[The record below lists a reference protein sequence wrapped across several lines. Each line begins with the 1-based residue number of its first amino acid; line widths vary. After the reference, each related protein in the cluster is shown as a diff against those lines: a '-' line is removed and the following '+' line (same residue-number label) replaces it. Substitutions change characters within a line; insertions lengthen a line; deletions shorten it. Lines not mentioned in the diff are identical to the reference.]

1 MSELIRVKGLV
12 VDYTTAHQSIRALD
26 SVDMTIV
33 DGVSLGLVGES
44 GSGKTTLGMAL
55 GRLLPINA
63 KLVSGQLFVAGQSV
77 FNLDEQGIDSLRQ
90 DNLGFVFQSPM
101 ASLNPTMRV
110 SKQIELSLGGNVSTG
125 DVGELLSRVG
135 LKDTKRIGRSYPHE
149 LSGGMAQRV
158 VIAMAIARNPRLLV
172 ADEPTVSLDVSIRDQ
187 ILDLLVSLREEA
199 DMTTVLLSH
208 ELGIVS
214 RYCDVIGVMYSGR
227 IVEFG
232 PTGEVFN
239 NPVHPYTRGLLEA
252 APGRERQKD
261 RLRSIP
267 GMPPLLRSASNSCTF
282 APRCEWGKNIC
293 SEERPELVQFN
304 NRMVVCHRWKE
315 FTKEQ
320 ICDS

>member
-1 MSELIRVKGLV
+1 MSELIRVKDLV

-26 SVDMTIV
+26 GVDMTIV

-77 FNLDEQGIDSLRQ
+77 FDLDEQGIDSLRQ

-101 ASLNPTMRV
+101 ASLNPTMRI
-110 SKQIELSLGGNVSTG
+110 SKQIELSLGGNVNTG

-135 LKDTKRIGRSYPHE
+135 LIDTKRIGRSYPHE

-267 GMPPLLRSASNSCTF
+267 GMPPLLRSASNS
-282 APRCEWGKNIC
+282 
-293 SEERPELVQFN
+293 
-304 NRMVVCHRWKE
+304 
-315 FTKEQ
+315 
-320 ICDS
+320 

>member
-1 MSELIRVKGLV
+1 MSELIRVKDLV

-26 SVDMTIV
+26 GVDMTIV

-77 FNLDEQGIDSLRQ
+77 FDLDEQGIDSLRQ

-110 SKQIELSLGGNVSTG
+110 SKQIELSLGGNVNTG

-135 LKDTKRIGRSYPHE
+135 LIDTKRIGRSYPHE

-267 GMPPLLRSASNSCTF
+267 GMPPLLRSASNSC
-282 APRCEWGKNIC
+282 KK
-293 SEERPELVQFN
+293 SRPV
-304 NRMVVCHRWKE
+304 R
-315 FTKEQ
+315 
-320 ICDS
+320 